1 MGIESENEP
10 DDQEIFVSFKWF
22 HSIHAVMR
30 TRAVVTPP
38 ALLDT
43 SSIVNQTTNNNNS
56 DFDLDSEVEKM
67 IEENN
72 GQRGLDEP
80 EVVEPASNLSGY
92 LFETAPPT
100 PTGPPSSA
108 TVAPAVSMN
117 EPVTPV
123 ISSRPVTPVVSSR
136 PVTPVLSSGPVT
148 PVALSGPVTS
158 VGSSRTASVYKG
170 KEPAKKRRKP
180 NKVEKMET
188 AMKAIF
194 DEFSMK
200 QEKALKEVQ
209 EMEQKRMEME
219 ERQMK
224 REDER
229 DIQFISFLKDIVQ
242 VLRPPSIPTPTVSTP
257 YVQAQPSTP
266 QTVAAYYPPHYY
278 NFQPM
283 NPNEENND

>member
-1 MGIESENEP
+1 MAERGRNWTDDEICALLSIWAEDSIQRQLLGATRNSTVFRTIADKLKIMTGLERDERQCWEKIKSLKKKYKEAVDKLRRSGVGIESEDEP
-10 DDQEIFVSFKWF
+10 DDQEIFASFKWF

-30 TRAVVTPP
+30 TRAVVVPL

-92 LFETAPPT
+92 PFETTPPT

-123 ISSRPVTPVVSSR
+123 ISSRAR
-136 PVTPVLSSGPVT
+136 H
-148 PVALSGPVTS
+148 TS
-158 VGSSRTASVYKG
+158 HIK
-170 KEPAKKRRKP
+170 
-180 NKVEKMET
+180 
-188 AMKAIF
+188 
-194 DEFSMK
+194 
-200 QEKALKEVQ
+200 
-209 EMEQKRMEME
+209 
-219 ERQMK
+219 
-224 REDER
+224 
-229 DIQFISFLKDIVQ
+229 
-242 VLRPPSIPTPTVSTP
+242 
-257 YVQAQPSTP
+257 
-266 QTVAAYYPPHYY
+266 
-278 NFQPM
+278 
-283 NPNEENND
+283 